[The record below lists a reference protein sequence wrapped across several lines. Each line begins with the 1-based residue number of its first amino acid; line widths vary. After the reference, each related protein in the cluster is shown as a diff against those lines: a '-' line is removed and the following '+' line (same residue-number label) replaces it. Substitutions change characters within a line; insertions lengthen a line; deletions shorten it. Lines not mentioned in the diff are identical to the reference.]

1 MKQLGKILICFCLT
15 LLLVGLSAAVC
26 AAADGEQ
33 VTIYLN
39 VQSGQD
45 IAVAFNK
52 ASDQARNNP
61 QGRHFVI
68 VVPAGT
74 YTAGSQLRVYSHT
87 TVSMYDAT
95 ITHTSA
101 DSTLV
106 RFGRASADWE
116 QANGGAGHPGYS
128 GFTDITFA
136 GGVLDG
142 GGKKQALLRFGHSTQ
157 ITLQNMTLRN
167 VQNSHMVE
175 FAGCKD
181 VRIEGCTFEDFRGS
195 WDSTTNYEAL
205 QLEVMTTQGGHFN
218 GYQPNDDE
226 TPCENVTV
234 TGCTFRNLQR
244 GIGTHTGIAGSY
256 FKNIRFLDNTFT
268 DITGFAIIATNYRDA
283 VISGNTIKNA
293 GCGIIFRTMELSHN
307 NIYTSMRGT
316 KQPDTYVML
325 NSKIVNNSIS
335 VTPGHRA
342 LYNPIAYGVQLIGEK
357 LSKKAGQC
365 PKGDFRVAGVTLA
378 DNTIHVN
385 ASGNGVWMYGAVENT
400 IADNEIVVTLEENLS
415 TAGIR
420 LTKSLRNEISD
431 NTVKLKNKTEATEVY
446 GVQLLDK
453 STENTFDGNTVS
465 GATKD
470 GFYLE
475 KSNGNTLD
483 SNTISKAGR
492 DGIHLESCSRLLV
505 TGNQIKKSV
514 RNGITANGGKKNA
527 FESNTVTKGQDG
539 LHLETCKQNTISGN
553 VISKVSRDGLL
564 LAAKSNANT
573 VTANKIVAPGRNGI
587 SLLQTDKTV
596 LKNNQISG
604 AAQIGLYRE
613 NSALKAD
620 AGNTIS
626 GSGAASR
633 RVYHP

>member
-1 MKQLGKILICFCLT
+1 MKQLGKVLICFAMA
-15 LLLVGLSAAVC
+15 LLLFGLTAAVC
-26 AAADGEQ
+26 AAANGEQ

-45 IAVAFNK
+45 IAAAFNK

-61 QGRHFVI
+61 EGKHYVI

-106 RFGRASADWE
+106 RFGRAGADWE

-142 GGKKQALLRFGHSTQ
+142 GGKKQALLRFGHSTH

-181 VRIEGCTFEDFRGS
+181 VRIEGCTFSDFCGS

-205 QLEVMTTQGGHFN
+205 QLEVMTTQGGHFG
-218 GYQPNDDE
+218 GYQPNNDE

-256 FKNIRFLDNTFT
+256 FKNIRFLNNTVT

-307 NIYTSMRGT
+307 NIYTSVCGT
-316 KQPDTYVML
+316 QPPGTYLML
-325 NSKIVNNSIS
+325 NSKIVNNNIS

-342 LYNPIAYGVQLIGEK
+342 LYNPIAYGVQL
-357 LSKKAGQC
+357 
-365 PKGDFRVAGVTLA
+365 
-378 DNTIHVN
+378 
-385 ASGNGVWMYGAVENT
+385 
-400 IADNEIVVTLEENLS
+400 
-415 TAGIR
+415 
-420 LTKSLRNEISD
+420 
-431 NTVKLKNKTEATEVY
+431 
-446 GVQLLDK
+446 LDR
-453 STENTFDGNTVS
+453 SAENTFDGNTVS

-483 SNTISKAGR
+483 SNTVSKAGR

-564 LAAKSNANT
+564 LATNSNANT
-573 VTANKIVAPGRNGI
+573 VTANRISSPGRNGI

-596 LKNNQISG
+596 LTNNRISG
-604 AAQIGLYRE
+604 ATQIGLYRE

-620 AGNTIS
+620 TGNTIS

-633 RVYHP
+633 KVYNP